1 MWQKVE
7 PFSQPISASDYCGNK
22 EQQRKVTL
30 YVTKIPANPDTV
42 PPTLYVTIVLQ
53 VTFTFVTSAELTV
66 PDPLVTV
73 QV

>member
-1 MWQKVE
+1 M
-7 PFSQPISASDYCGNK
+7 
-22 EQQRKVTL
+22 TL
-30 YVTKIPANPDTV
+30 SFAPLFRSVRLPANPDTV